1 MVYRTRKIIKYE
13 DLNPK
18 GTLFGGQLLKWID
31 EEASVYAICQIGDRL
46 VVTKA
51 MSKIDFQ
58 SSPKLGD
65 IIEIGMDLV
74 KIGNTSITFKCNV
87 RNKDTKM
94 DIITVDE
101 IVFVRIDESGKP
113 TPIYK
118 EENRLFETEDIINA
132 IFSKDL

>member
-31 EEASVYAICQIGDRL
+31 EEASVYAICQIGDRM

-51 MSKIDFQ
+51 MSKIDFK

-87 RNKDTKM
+87 RNKDTKE

-101 IVFVRIDESGKP
+101 IVFVRVNELGKP
-113 TPIYK
+113 IPINK
-118 EENRLFETEDIINA
+118 DKINQYE
-132 IFSKDL
+132 